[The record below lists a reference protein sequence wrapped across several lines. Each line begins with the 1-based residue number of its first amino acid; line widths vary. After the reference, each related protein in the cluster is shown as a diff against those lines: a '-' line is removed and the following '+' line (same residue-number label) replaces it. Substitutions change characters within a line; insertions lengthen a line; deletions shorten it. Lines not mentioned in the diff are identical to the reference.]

1 MQALELKVPPPIA
14 GVLVGLA
21 MWWTAHRMPA
31 VHPAGQWRAIL
42 AAACAAFGLTVALLG
57 VWAFR
62 HAKTTVNP
70 VHPEAAS
77 SVVTR
82 GIFGYTRNP
91 MYVGLT
97 AELLGWALA
106 LGSVGIPGP
115 YRARALPLALS
126 NHSRGARHELEIWPG
141 LRRVLQARSPLAL
154 SVRKPFVVNG
164 LTGLW
169 TDGSRTRKGLL
180 KTETSGYAVIQAQS
194 M

>member
-21 MWWTAHRMPA
+21 MWWTAHLMPA

-62 HAKTTVNP
+62 HAKTTLNP

-97 AELLGWALA
+97 AELLGWAVWLWA
-106 LGSVGIPGP
+106 PWVFLGPIVLVLFLLRFQIIPEE
-115 YRARALPLALS
+115 RAMSSKFGRDYDEYCK
-126 NHSRGARHELEIWPG
+126 RV
-141 LRRVLQARSPLAL
+141 RRWL
-154 SVRKPFVVNG
+154 
-164 LTGLW
+164 
-169 TDGSRTRKGLL
+169 
-180 KTETSGYAVIQAQS
+180 
-194 M
+194 